1 MLTSSSC
8 EQRSTKLPTPP
19 PQVGTTTAR
28 RKAKLAHLLAASR
41 SCSAAVRAGFARGQQ
56 AALPQPLAPLPPP
69 RLRQDPQQT
78 RQWSMW
84 QPWNARHA
92 TVWCKVDGNSG
103 LLNGWRSLMR
113 SITLPARSRL
123 RRCSSSRGAR
133 IVLPFSST
141 NNSAGMHVCYVLT
154 YVDIHPSGYV
164 RSCVCMLVVPH
175 LFSTES
181 SAVSV
186 LSREP
191 KPRSCP
197 KP

>member
-1 MLTSSSC
+1 MTDRDPVVVPQRVVRIAEEDLEISIENNVLTVAG
-8 EQRSTKLPTPP
+8 EFRAEVEEEGVQYLVRE
-19 PQVGTTTAR
+19 R
-28 RKAKLAHLLAASR
+28 
-41 SCSAAVRAGFARGQQ
+41 RAGMFR
-56 AALPQPLAPLPPP
+56 
-69 RLRQDPQQT
+69 
-78 RQWSMW
+78 
-84 QPWNARHA
+84 
-92 TVWCKVDGNSG
+92 
-103 LLNGWRSLMR
+103 R

-175 LFSTES
+175 LFTTES

-191 KPRSCP
+191 NPRSCP